1 MSEMSERNERS
12 RLWVA
17 LPAAILAMVMNVF
30 LFFLFM
36 VLYGQ
41 VLNPGHEE
49 TYYQEAA
56 SRFGPYASIIG
67 GIPVFFLTG
76 VVLRRFM
83 GGRALKVAI
92 TTWAVYVVVDLAI
105 IIAVAADKMIAFLP
119 LMVVSFATKLAAIY
133 LGARV
138 SISEAKGGSE

>member
-1 MSEMSERNERS
+1 MSTEINQTS

-17 LPAAILAMVMNVF
+17 LPTAVLAGVLNVF

-36 VLYGQ
+36 VLYGH
-41 VLNPGHEE
+41 VINPGQEDSF
-49 TYYQEAA
+49 YQEAA

-76 VVLRRFM
+76 LVLRRFL
-83 GGRALKVAI
+83 GGRAVKVAI
-92 TTWAVYVVVDLAI
+92 TAWAIYLAVDVAI
-105 IIAVAADKMIAFLP
+105 IVAVAAEQISPFLP

-133 LGARV
+133 LGARTNNRE
-138 SISEAKGGSE
+138 SKGE